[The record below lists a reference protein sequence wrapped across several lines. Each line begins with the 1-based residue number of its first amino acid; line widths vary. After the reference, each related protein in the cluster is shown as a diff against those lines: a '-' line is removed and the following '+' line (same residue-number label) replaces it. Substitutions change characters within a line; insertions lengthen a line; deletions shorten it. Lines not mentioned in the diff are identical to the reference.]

1 MNGRFVIHIKAG
13 AYFEY
18 LDIARSK
25 TMLMLVGDGLEN
37 TYIKGNRSVGGGW
50 TTFQSGTVGEFNF
63 LLSFS
68 ANIIVIAVILFH
80 CLGSFSFHVDCPV
93 FCKRLVRFCFALP
106 P

>member
-63 LLSFS
+63 EFSTVLL
-68 ANIIVIAVILFH
+68 
-80 CLGSFSFHVDCPV
+80 
-93 FCKRLVRFCFALP
+93 CKYYSNCCHFISLSWLIFISCRLSSLL
-106 P
+106 